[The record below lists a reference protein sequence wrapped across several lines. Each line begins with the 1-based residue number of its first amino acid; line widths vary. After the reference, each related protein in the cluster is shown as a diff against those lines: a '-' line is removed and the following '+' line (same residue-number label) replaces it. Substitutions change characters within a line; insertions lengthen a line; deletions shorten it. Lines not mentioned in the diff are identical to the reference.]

1 MCNIEKKNIQSKITL
16 FILLVHI
23 ISINHSKHFDLKSC
37 DQHKCSHLIPDCFSQ
52 TQQTSFCQ
60 ITNVNHHANGIKCG
74 WMYDRGDRV
83 ERASELRRK
92 LQSFRKKQRHREGNS
107 EWQTETC
114 TLSPSSQAHAGGF
127 SRRTTRPS
135 RPWGSTETVPLC
147 TDKAG
152 GDSCRPPLRG
162 KRATD
167 HDAILHTKNAL

>member
-1 MCNIEKKNIQSKITL
+1 MVLNVDGRMTEEKGEK
-16 FILLVHI
+16 
-23 ISINHSKHFDLKSC
+23 
-37 DQHKCSHLIPDCFSQ
+37 
-52 TQQTSFCQ
+52 
-60 ITNVNHHANGIKCG
+60 
-74 WMYDRGDRV
+74 
-83 ERASELRRK
+83 RACELRRK
-92 LQSFRKKQRHREGNS
+92 LQSFRKNQRRREGNS
-107 EWQTETC
+107 ERQTETG